1 MYRSLFYLKN
11 NKRPSVKK
19 SQNASSL
26 SSSTTTIESTSTPI
40 NQQGQKSD
48 VDDTDAVKLTLSKFK
63 QRQQILFNISLFNSS
78 DSATTPTNLSEKSSS
93 SSSSS
98 SNRSNSKNNAT
109 NRSGKS
115 ENPSNGS
122 GKKWFDI
129 LASDNDKYIK
139 ILILVL

>member
-1 MYRSLFYLKN
+1 MYKSLFYFNN
-11 NKRPSVKK
+11 NKRHSVKK

-48 VDDTDAVKLTLSKFK
+48 ADDTDAVKLTLSKFK
-63 QRQQILFNISLFNSS
+63 QKQQILFNISLFNSS

-98 SNRSNSKNNAT
+98 NRSNSKNIAT